1 MSKKSGI
8 AAALLVLGLIAI
20 AYFER
25 HRIHFHWSVFIEQL
39 KLASWWRIGFAIA
52 LIWLGYWVRAMRW
65 AVFLRPKVKVHARE
79 VFGAQIIGFTGV
91 ALLGRP
97 ADLVRPYLVARRL
110 RTTLSEQIAV
120 YVVERM
126 FDAGAMALIFSSVLY
141 FSRDQ
146 TTLPHPE
153 LLRHVA
159 LLGLIGTV
167 VIAALAVLVRQ
178 SGAAM
183 AGLVRRVCAGFAP
196 KFGAAASEK
205 ILAFREGLAVLASRR
220 EVVLAAIYSIGM
232 WLMICGAYLETA
244 HAFVES
250 PVLHQMSP
258 ARCMV
263 LIAAGMVASG
273 TMLPILGW
281 FTQIAALAAIL
292 EGFFGVAIEPALGC
306 GALLLI
312 VTFLSVIPLGLI
324 WARIDQVSLRK
335 LAAESEEAGEEL
347 LHPEQASPPL

>member
-1 MSKKSGI
+1 MSKKKWV
-8 AAALLVLGLIAI
+8 AATLLVLGLLAMV
-20 AYFER
+20 YVER
-25 HRIHFHWSVFIEQL
+25 NHIHFRWSILVEQL
-39 KLASWWRIGFAIA
+39 KLASWWQIGLAIA
-52 LIWLGYWVRAMRW
+52 LIWLAYWVRAMRW
-65 AVFLRPKVKVHARE
+65 AVFLSPKGKVRAGE

-110 RTTLSEQIAV
+110 RTTLSEQVAV

-146 TTLPHPE
+146 TSLPHPE

-167 VIAALAVLVRQ
+167 AIAALAVLVRQ
-178 SGAAM
+178 SGAAL
-183 AGLVRRVCAGFAP
+183 ASLAQRLCTGFAP
-196 KFGAAASEK
+196 KLGAAVAEK
-205 ILAFREGLAVLASRR
+205 ILAFREGLAVLASKR
-220 EVVLAAIYSIGM
+220 EVVLAACYSVGM

-292 EGFFGVAIEPALGC
+292 QGFFGVALEPALGC

-324 WARIDQVSLRK
+324 WARMDHVSLRK
-335 LAAESEEAGEEL
+335 LAADSEEAGEEFV
-347 LHPEQASPPL
+347 HPHATTPR